1 MDIASEIRAEMGR
14 ANVGTTD
21 VAEKT
26 GINRKRL
33 SSTIN
38 SHREPTMSEL
48 VEIGAALGVPAW
60 ELLRRAQQSESRTE
74 AA

>member
-21 VAEKT
+21 VSEKT

-33 SSTIN
+33 SSTLN

-60 ELLRRAQQSESRTE
+60 ELLRRAQQTAAGSE